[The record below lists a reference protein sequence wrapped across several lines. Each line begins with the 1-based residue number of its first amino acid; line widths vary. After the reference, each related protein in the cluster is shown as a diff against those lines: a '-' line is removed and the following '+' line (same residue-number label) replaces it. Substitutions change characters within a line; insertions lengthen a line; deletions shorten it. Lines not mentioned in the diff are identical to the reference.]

1 MSSEH
6 MSLEQR
12 KAALQ
17 KQTICPLADSRIF
30 VFVQAMDPYK
40 RHRIVLECP
49 AKRRLVKNAAEWKVD
64 EDDIRRLCCSPEY
77 ASLCEW
83 YKAARGN
90 Q

>member
-12 KAALQ
+12 KALLQ

-30 VFVQAMDPYK
+30 IFVQAMDPYN
-40 RHRIVLECP
+40 RHKITLECP
-49 AKRRLVKNAAEWKVD
+49 AKRALVKNAAEWKVD
-64 EDDIRRLCCSPEY
+64 EEDIRRLCCSADY
-77 ASLCEW
+77 ATACAW
-83 YKAARGN
+83 YHAARGN